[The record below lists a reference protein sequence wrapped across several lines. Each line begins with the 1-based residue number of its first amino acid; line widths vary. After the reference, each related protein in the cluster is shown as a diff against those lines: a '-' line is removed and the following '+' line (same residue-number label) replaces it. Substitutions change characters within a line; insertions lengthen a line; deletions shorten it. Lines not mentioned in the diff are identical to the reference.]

1 MQRLVYI
8 LLMLPF
14 FHNAKAQK
22 DTIKL
27 YYDIGVSKLS
37 TASMQAI
44 DSAVYF
50 DRLQR
55 GKKLAIV
62 GYADYLGSEQS
73 NIHLSESRAKTVQEY
88 LEKMGIDAKDI
99 QIVIG
104 KGEVA
109 REVLNGTAGYITD
122 RRVDIILGG
131 IPDLPKVAFATPKP
145 IPVAVKPPEQIDVS
159 KLKKNATI
167 RLDNIYFLPGSHKI
181 RNISNA
187 ELQKLYNTM
196 KDNERLKIGI
206 EGHICCLPPGNSDG
220 YDYDSEDFN
229 LSRNRAIA
237 IYEYLVQKGIN
248 ADRMTYRGF
257 GISKPLFMP
266 EENEEQENKNRR
278 VEIRIL
284 AK

>member
-1 MQRLVYI
+1 MQRLFTI
-8 LLMLPF
+8 LLLSLC
-14 FHNAKAQK
+14 FHNAQAQK

-37 TASMQAI
+37 AASMQTI
-44 DSAVYF
+44 DSAIYF
-50 DRLQR
+50 ERLQR

-73 NIHLSESRAKTVQEY
+73 NIPLSENRAKTVQQY
-88 LEKMGIDAKDI
+88 LEQMGIDAKDI

-104 KGEVA
+104 KGEIA
-109 REVLNGTAGYITD
+109 REVLNGTAGYVAD
-122 RRVDIILGG
+122 RRVDIIPGG
-131 IPDLPKVAFATPKP
+131 IPEPPKKPLP
-145 IPVAVKPPEQIDVS
+145 PVVVKSSAPQIDIS
-159 KLKKNATI
+159 KAKKNTTI
-167 RLDNIYFLPGSHKI
+167 NLENIYFEPGRHKV
-181 RNISNA
+181 REISFA
-187 ELQKLYNTM
+187 ELFKLYNTM
-196 KDNERLKIGI
+196 KENPQLKIGI

-237 IYEYLVQKGIN
+237 IYEYLIQKGIN
-248 ADRMTYRGF
+248 ADRMTYKGF

>member
-1 MQRLVYI
+1 MQRLLKT
-8 LLMLPF
+8 LLLLLC
-14 FHNAKAQK
+14 FHNAYAQK
-22 DTIKL
+22 DTLKL
-27 YYDIGVSKLS
+27 YYNIGVAQLS
-37 TASMQAI
+37 AASMQTI

-50 DRLQR
+50 ERLQQ

-73 NIHLSESRAKTVQEY
+73 NIHLSENRAKTVQQY

-104 KGEVA
+104 KGEVV
-109 REVLNGTAGYITD
+109 RKVLNGTAGYVTD
-122 RRVDIILGG
+122 RRVDIIPGG
-131 IPDLPKVAFATPKP
+131 IPEPLKKP
-145 IPVAVKPPEQIDVS
+145 VPPAVIKPAVPQIDIS
-159 KLKKNATI
+159 KATKNTTI
-167 RLDNIYFLPGSHKI
+167 TLENLYFEPGSHKV
-181 RNISNA
+181 REVSFS
-187 ELQKLYNTM
+187 ELFRLYNTM
-196 KDNERLKIGI
+196 KENPQLKIGI

-237 IYEYLVQKGIN
+237 IYEYLIQKGIS
-248 ADRMTYRGF
+248 ADRMTYKGF